1 MKGNKRQTAGQE
13 DEIGTAVPSRMLC
26 CVDLS
31 SELRS
36 PMKLKEN
43 PTPYMGEVRIKVK
56 LFNNAD
62 ANAAAEG
69 RLAAA
74 KVRMVEADA
83 MVDTGAV
90 RSCIPALLLEE
101 LGIRPYDRVT
111 VELADG
117 RKSDVGLADGV
128 RFEIM
133 ERRSSDD
140 ALILGDEVLIRQTL
154 LEKMD
159 LLVDC
164 TRQRLVPAHQE
175 GPINKLK

>member
-1 MKGNKRQTAGQE
+1 
-13 DEIGTAVPSRMLC
+13 
-26 CVDLS
+26 
-31 SELRS
+31 
-36 PMKLKEN
+36 MKLKEN
-43 PTPYMGEVRIKVK
+43 PTPSLGELRTKVK
-56 LFNNAD
+56 VFNSAD

-69 RLAAA
+69 RLATE
-74 KVRMVEADA
+74 KVRMIEADA

-90 RSCIPALLLEE
+90 RSCVPASLLEQ
-101 LGIRPYDRVT
+101 LGIRPYDQVT

-140 ALILGDEVLIRQTL
+140 ALILGDEVLIGQTL

-164 TRQRLVPAHQE
+164 TRRRLVPAHPE
-175 GPINKLK
+175 GPVNKLK

>member
-1 MKGNKRQTAGQE
+1 MA
-13 DEIGTAVPSRMLC
+13 LC
-26 CVDLS
+26 CLCLG
-31 SELRS
+31 SELCS
-36 PMKLKEN
+36 IIKLKEK
-43 PTPYMGEVRIKVK
+43 PTPYMGKVRTKVK
-56 LFNNAD
+56 LFNIAD
-62 ANAAAEG
+62 INAAAEG
-69 RLAAA
+69 KLAAE
-74 KVRMVEADA
+74 KVRVIETDA

-90 RSCIPALLLEE
+90 RSCVPASLLEK

-117 RKSDVGLADGV
+117 RKSDVGLAEGV

-140 ALILGDEVLIRQTL
+140 ALILGDEVLIGQTL

-175 GPINKLK
+175 GPVNKLK

>member
-1 MKGNKRQTAGQE
+1 M
-13 DEIGTAVPSRMLC
+13 VLC
-26 CVDLS
+26 CVCSS
-31 SELRS
+31 SELCS
-36 PMKLKEN
+36 AVKLKEK
-43 PTPYMGEVRIKVK
+43 PTPFRGEVRTKVR

-69 RLAAA
+69 KLAVE
-74 KVRMVEADA
+74 KVRVIEADA

-90 RSCIPALLLEE
+90 RSYIPALLLEQ

-133 ERRSSDD
+133 ERHSSDD
-140 ALILGDEVLIRQTL
+140 ALIVGDEVLIGQTL
-154 LEKMD
+154 PRRW
-159 LLVDC
+159 
-164 TRQRLVPAHQE
+164 TYW
-175 GPINKLK
+175 

>member
-1 MKGNKRQTAGQE
+1 
-13 DEIGTAVPSRMLC
+13 
-26 CVDLS
+26 
-31 SELRS
+31 
-36 PMKLKEN
+36 MKLKEN
-43 PTPYMGEVRIKVK
+43 PTPYMGEVRTTVR

-69 RLAAA
+69 RLSPEE
-74 KVRMVEADA
+74 VRVIEADA

-90 RSCIPALLLEE
+90 RSCVPAPLLER
-101 LGIRPYDRVT
+101 LGLKPYDKVS

-117 RKSDVGLADGV
+117 RTAEVGLADGV

-133 ERRSSDD
+133 QRRSSDD
-140 ALILGDEVLIRQTL
+140 ALILGDEVLIGQTL

-164 TRQRLVPAHQE
+164 TRQRLVPAHPE
-175 GPINKLK
+175 GPVNKLK